1 VINFGR
7 RGAFALGDEG
17 PLHDFHAE
25 SFRRCDAKNRLKTA
39 IIAHAIIAH
48 ARGGALVVE
57 PVNVN

>member
-1 VINFGR
+1 
-7 RGAFALGDEG
+7 LGDEG